1 MMRTKFEKFKDG
13 SLFMLIVMLLCT
25 VFGFADASVIT
36 ADVVT
41 GESGV
46 TVQGSDGEVNTRAG
60 AEEVTDSLIRKT
72 IEKEVVKIKPHLFA
86 AATVASANTK
96 RIKHSNNPEYEYQ
109 SIETLPTITTV
120 KTAYTGSG
128 AVQDSIDFA
137 DNKLIAINETI
148 VVPSVPGYK
157 SDGTTLDGQFL
168 ILNVINKDNS
178 GKPIV
183 VPINGV
189 KSGSTLNTL
198 PSLTAGIKVIRGA
211 RTGTEKQIRTD
222 LFSAVPTPSEQYL
235 QKFII
240 ETEESTYFEMADK
253 EVKWG
258 KTEITDMALFE
269 YKLTQNTD
277 FWLGRKEKRKVA
289 NKYNEEKEDMAWF
302 MEGIWWQAGKDFSFG
317 SSTITTQDLVAM
329 MKKAF
334 VGNASSST
342 KILFAGSDLIES
354 LQNVQYNQVI
364 YVGSRKQA
372 MGLEFS
378 SIISNYGT
386 LLIYHD
392 QSLNDI
398 GFDAN
403 GLIVDP
409 DYFEKITM
417 GWREKKW
424 DHGELAKS
432 DSKGQVFYETCAL
445 VMKNSKA
452 HMRVTT
458 N

>member
-1 MMRTKFEKFKDG
+1 MRTKFEKFKDG

-25 VFGFADASVIT
+25 VFGVADASAMT

-41 GESGV
+41 GETGV
-46 TVQGSDGEVNTRAG
+46 TVQGEEGNVNTRAG
-60 AEEVTDSLIRKT
+60 AEEVTESLIRKT

-109 SIETLPTITTV
+109 SIETLPTITTI
-120 KTAYTGSG
+120 KTAYTGDG

-148 VVPSVPGYK
+148 IVPSVPGYK
-157 SDGTTLDGQFL
+157 ADGTTLDGGFL

-183 VPINGV
+183 VPLNGV
-189 KSGSTLNTL
+189 KSGANNNTI
-198 PSLTAGIKVIRGA
+198 PSLVSGTLVIRGA
-211 RTGTEKQIRTD
+211 RTGTEKQIRSD
-222 LFSAVPTPSEQYL
+222 LFTAVPTPSEQYL

-240 ETEESTYFEMADK
+240 ETEESTYFEIADK

-277 FWLGRKEKRKVA
+277 FWLGRKAKRKVA

-432 DSKGQVFYETCAL
+432 DTKGQVFYETCAL
-445 VMKNSKA
+445 ILKNSKA
-452 HMRVTT
+452 HMRITT